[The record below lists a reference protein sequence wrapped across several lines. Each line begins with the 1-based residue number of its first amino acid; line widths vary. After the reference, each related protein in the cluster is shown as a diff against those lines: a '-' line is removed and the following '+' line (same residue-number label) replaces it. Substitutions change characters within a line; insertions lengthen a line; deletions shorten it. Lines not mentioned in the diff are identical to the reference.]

1 MKCCDILA
9 SKYHIKFL
17 PCNEMLA
24 FRCAA
29 NNMTATEM
37 GGIIMLGR
45 VWSFVKKETVLCVA
59 AVCAAATMF
68 WVPPD
73 VEYLGYIDLRVLCLL
88 LCLMA
93 VVSGFQNCGAFRWL
107 TYQMLRRGSSGR
119 MLSVMLV
126 LLPFFSSMLVTND
139 VALLVF
145 VPFTLP
151 LLVQIGC
158 ECAAVPMLA
167 LQTIAANLGSMATP
181 VGNPQN
187 LFLYAYYDLSAGEFF
202 STVLPLA
209 ALSLVCLTAAS
220 LSVLPKKLPELQFE
234 KAALEQPG
242 KLTVYG
248 VLFVLC
254 LLTVFRVLHYG
265 VLTAIVLIAIAV
277 VEPQQLRKLDFAL
290 LATFVCFFIVSG
302 NLGRVVAVRTFL
314 QGLLEHNT
322 LLTSAATS
330 QVISNVPAAVLL
342 SGFTNQWKA
351 LLQGVNIGGLGTPI
365 ASLASLI
372 TLKLYLRWPGAKAGK
387 FLAVFTLANVIG
399 LILLLG
405 AAFLF

>member
-1 MKCCDILA
+1 MMDRIRNF
-9 SKYHIKFL
+9 I
-17 PCNEMLA
+17 
-24 FRCAA
+24 
-29 NNMTATEM
+29 
-37 GGIIMLGR
+37 
-45 VWSFVKKETVLCVA
+45 KKETVLFVA
-59 AVCAAATMF
+59 AVCAVVTMF
-68 WVPPD
+68 LVPPD
-73 VEYLGYIDLRVLCLL
+73 GAYWAYIDLRVLCLL

-93 VVSGFQNCGAFRWL
+93 VVAGFQACGVFRWL
-107 TYQMLRRGSSGR
+107 TWQMLRRGSSGR
-119 MLSVMLV
+119 VLSLILV

-158 ECAAVPMLA
+158 EKAAVPMLV

-187 LFLYAYYDLSAGEFF
+187 LFLYAAYQLSAGQFF

-209 ALSLVCLTAAS
+209 GVSLVCLAAAS
-220 LSVLPKKLPELQFE
+220 LPVLPKKLPDF
-234 KAALEQPG
+234 KLEQAGVEQPK
-242 KLTVYG
+242 KLAVYA

-254 LLTVFRVLHYG
+254 LLTVFRVLHYAI
-265 VLTAIVLIAIAV
+265 LTAAVLIAIAV
-277 VEPQQLRKLDFAL
+277 MEPKQLKHLDFAL

-302 NLGRVVAVRTFL
+302 NLGRVEAVQTFL
-314 QGLLEHNT
+314 QKLLSGNA
-322 LLTSAATS
+322 LLTAVGTS
-330 QVISNVPAAVLL
+330 QIISNVPAAVLL
-342 SGFTNQWKA
+342 SSFTDQWQP

-387 FLAVFTLANVIG
+387 FLVVFLLANIIG
-399 LILLLG
+399 LVVLLAVTLI
-405 AAFLF
+405 